1 MAESENTAVPQETT
15 EGQTET
21 GVQSAEEKMTEQ
33 FTKEEGKETTQTEGE
48 TADEGKPAEE
58 DKPDETEVPIGDDW
72 TPTLPEGTS
81 IDEDTIKEARTL
93 LKEMGLSSDKA
104 QKLAEFQI
112 KQVQA
117 IQAKTAE
124 AWEKQVSDWESAVKK
139 DPMFKDNFEAK
150 KVIAE
155 KGFKELFTPEERE
168 WLSKTGISSYLFRAM
183 FKAGESIAEPQGEI
197 ESKRGKMP
205 RSDDPYAGLETMF
218 GRKK

>member
-33 FTKEEGKETTQTEGE
+33 FTKEEGKETTQTGGE
-48 TADEGKPAEE
+48 TADEVKPAEE

>member
-21 GVQSAEEKMTEQ
+21 EVQSAEEKMTEQ
-33 FTKEEGKETTQTEGE
+33 FTEEEGKETTQTEGE

-58 DKPDETEVPIGDDW
+58 DKADEAEVPIGDDW

-81 IDEDTIKEARTL
+81 IDEDAIKEARTL

-155 KGFKELFTPEERE
+155 KGFKELFSPEERE

-205 RSDDPYAGLETMF
+205 RSEDPYAGLETMF

>member
-21 GVQSAEEKMTEQ
+21 EVQSAEEKMTEQ

-48 TADEGKPAEE
+48 TTDEGKPAEE
-58 DKPDETEVPIGDDW
+58 DKADEAEVPIGDDW

-81 IDEDTIKEARTL
+81 IDEDAIKEARTL

-104 QKLAEFQI
+104 QKLAEFHI

-155 KGFKELFTPEERE
+155 KGFKELFSPEERE

-183 FKAGESIAEPQGEI
+183 YKAGESIAEPQGEI

-205 RSDDPYAGLETMF
+205 RSEDPYAGLETMF